1 MLGTESY
8 RNSVIEFRKKG
19 QNVAKHRLV
28 FIDGS
33 GMRAEPRSLTGLAP
47 IGQIPKTRAKKPEK
61 YQPRVDIFGYNQPLA
76 CETKTSVQRKA
87 TTNARTKKKG
97 VKGYTKTMVK
107 NFLKNKLAPKIKSME
122 VQKVIVCMDKGLAF
136 KEQEAKEQ
144 LRLGGAH
151 NVEKIWILPKD
162 TAKYVSPLDNTLW
175 HSLKEK
181 VRARKPRSE
190 AATARVIKEEFMGIT
205 QMEIH
210 NYYRNCKLTHRSD
223 PLEDLP

>member
-8 RNSVIEFRKKG
+8 RNSVIEFRKQC

-61 YQPRVDIFGYNQPLA
+61 YQPRVDIFGAISYNQPLA

-97 VKGYTKTMVK
+97 VK
-107 NFLKNKLAPKIKSME
+107 
-122 VQKVIVCMDKGLAF
+122 
-136 KEQEAKEQ
+136 
-144 LRLGGAH
+144 
-151 NVEKIWILPKD
+151 
-162 TAKYVSPLDNTLW
+162 
-175 HSLKEK
+175 
-181 VRARKPRSE
+181 
-190 AATARVIKEEFMGIT
+190 
-205 QMEIH
+205 
-210 NYYRNCKLTHRSD
+210 
-223 PLEDLP
+223 